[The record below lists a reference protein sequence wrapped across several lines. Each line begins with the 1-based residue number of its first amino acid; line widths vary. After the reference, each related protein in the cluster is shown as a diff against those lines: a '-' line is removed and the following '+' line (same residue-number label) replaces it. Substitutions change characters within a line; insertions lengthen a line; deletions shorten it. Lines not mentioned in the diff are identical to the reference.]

1 MKVLHMP
8 IEIAGQIGTLCGALR
23 KAGHLASGYNFF
35 STYLGY
41 KDYLMNTDMF
51 EMSGM
56 FEGASKFF
64 DLFHYHYGLSIFP
77 RFRDIEMLHELNK
90 PMIMHHWGSDVR
102 FASIAKRNNQYV
114 NTEDAP
120 PEEKI
125 DQDLRKLSQH
135 ITDAIVQDYEVLPYV
150 EPYYQRVHVIPI
162 AINMK
167 RFKPV
172 YPQLDNKSPLIIH
185 APTNKEFKGTD
196 YIEKA
201 IEQLQ
206 QERSLQYVR
215 VEKMSHAQAVKL
227 YKQADIIIDQ
237 ILCGSYGLLSVEA
250 MAYGKPVIAYLRED
264 LATRG
269 ESPPIHNANPD
280 TIYDVL
286 KQLVDNPELRLT
298 SGAAGRAY
306 AEKYHDSDVVVGQ
319 LLDVYQT
326 AIGNRS
332 S

>member
-77 RFRDIEMLHELNK
+77 QFRDIEMLHELNK

-125 DQDLRKLSQH
+125 DQDLRKLSR
-135 ITDAIVQDYEVLPYV
+135 A
-150 EPYYQRVHVIPI
+150 YYGCDR
-162 AINMK
+162 A
-167 RFKPV
+167 R
-172 YPQLDNKSPLIIH
+172 L
-185 APTNKEFKGTD
+185 
-196 YIEKA
+196 
-201 IEQLQ
+201 
-206 QERSLQYVR
+206 RSF
-215 VEKMSHAQAVKL
+215 A
-227 YKQADIIIDQ
+227 
-237 ILCGSYGLLSVEA
+237 LCGAVLSTRSRHSDRDQYEAIQTGL
-250 MAYGKPVIAYLRED
+250 P
-264 LATRG
+264 
-269 ESPPIHNANPD
+269 
-280 TIYDVL
+280 
-286 KQLVDNPELRLT
+286 
-298 SGAAGRAY
+298 AAG
-306 AEKYHDSDVVVGQ
+306 
-319 LLDVYQT
+319 
-326 AIGNRS
+326 
-332 S
+332 